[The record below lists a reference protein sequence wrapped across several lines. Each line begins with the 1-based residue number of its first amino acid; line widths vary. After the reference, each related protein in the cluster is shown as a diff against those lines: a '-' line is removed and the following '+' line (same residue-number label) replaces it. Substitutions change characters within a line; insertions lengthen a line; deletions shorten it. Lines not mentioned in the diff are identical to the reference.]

1 MDKIEE
7 ILAHV
12 EELQSMPT
20 IFLEA
25 LESINDPQVN
35 AIKLSTIVSKDMALT
50 TKLLR
55 FVNSAFYGF
64 QKEITQ
70 VNNAI
75 AMLGFQMVKD
85 IILMMAMK
93 PMMTSKG
100 GKDLWEHSIR
110 CAYTSQMLAESILDT
125 PAEEVFTI
133 GLLHDIGRA
142 IIQIYSPEDFD
153 EIERLRK
160 MGVDKLLVEDDLI
173 GVTHLELG
181 EAFAQKENLPEV
193 ISASIRHHHDPFI
206 KGAPSMARIIYLA
219 EMLIQKDIK
228 KEPLTE
234 EVIEKLGIEI
244 EDVDALRKEIFEKTD
259 AVLGILG

>member
-7 ILAHV
+7 ILSHV

-20 IFLEA
+20 VFLEA
-25 LESINDPQVN
+25 LENINDPQVN
-35 AIKLSTIVSKDMALT
+35 AMKLSNIVSKDMALT

-64 QKEITQ
+64 EKEITQ

-93 PMMTSKG
+93 PMMTSQG

-110 CAYTSQMLAESILDT
+110 CAYTSQMLAESILDS

-142 IIQIYSPEDFD
+142 IIQIYSNEDFE

-160 MGVDKLLVEDDLI
+160 MGVDKLLIEDDLI
-173 GVTHLELG
+173 GVTHPELG

-193 ISASIRHHHDPFI
+193 ISASIRHHHDPFVP
-206 KGAPSMARIIYLA
+206 GAPGMARIIYLA
-219 EMLIQKDIK
+219 EMLIQKDTK
-228 KEPLTE
+228 TE
-234 EVIEKLGIEI
+234 LITPEILEKLEIEI
-244 EDVDALRKEIFEKTD
+244 EDVDSLRQEIFEKTD
-259 AVLGILG
+259 LVLGVLD